1 MAKGTEPVEDECSAS
16 LPSATLGT
24 TRYRFFIFNMDEA
37 PLDRIDAA
45 GQIFAECETQQ
56 TDAVFAEY
64 RGGHSAKVSCHA
76 SSAHTTRLA
85 ECCTTRQTWW
95 STCRALERPTLPS
108 TTAQDLG
115 EDSHMSAP
123 RHTRSP
129 SPCVRHSAKLSA
141 AWQPPSPSGPSS
153 TFFLPSPLFSARRRL
168 CLVPVFWFSAKS
180 TLPAG
185 FGPSTL
191 GREQYSAK
199 TSPSVKRLSPSFS
212 STRQNRK
219 FQ

>member
-1 MAKGTEPVEDECSAS
+1 MLHNSA
-16 LPSATLGT
+16 
-24 TRYRFFIFNMDEA
+24 NMVVHMSCA
-37 PLDRIDAA
+37 RASN
-45 GQIFAECETQQ
+45 
-56 TDAVFAEY
+56 FAEY
-64 RGGHSAKVSCHA
+64 DRSGSWRRQPHVRPKAYEIAESLRSALGKVV
-76 SSAHTTRLA
+76 
-85 ECCTTRQTWW
+85 
-95 STCRALERPTLPS
+95 CRVAAAVSVRPVKYL
-108 TTAQDLG
+108 
-115 EDSHMSAP
+115 
-123 RHTRSP
+123 
-129 SPCVRHSAKLSA
+129 
-141 AWQPPSPSGPSS
+141 
-153 TFFLPSPLFSARRRL
+153 FLPSPLFSARRRL